1 MTWFSLRSG
10 IASIGVSSTA
20 YTPQSASPRAK
31 IRTRKRLRMQYS
43 MTFSIMG
50 SAFLQSGNDIPGFL
64 FHKLAFDL
72 IAGLDAVQ
80 DFCVLDVEFHFHGLH
95 QAGYILMVEH
105 DCGFLW
111 IHAYDLALDLVTS
124 CRVFIAFS
132 CRLSGTSCKDNRGKD

>member
-1 MTWFSLRSG
+1 
-10 IASIGVSSTA
+10 
-20 YTPQSASPRAK
+20 ASPKAK

-43 MTFSIMG
+43 ITFSIMG

-95 QAGYILMVEH
+95 QAGYILMVERH
-105 DCGFLW
+105 RGFLLM
-111 IHAYDLALDLVTS
+111 HAYDLALDLVASGRGLLAFACCLSRTS
-124 CRVFIAFS
+124 
-132 CRLSGTSCKDNRGKD
+132 GKEN